1 MIKIV
6 NDKNLIFDVWNY
18 DVILVPMSIN
28 NSMNKGF
35 KYEVGINFPYV
46 KEEQEK
52 TPYGDNRKYGTVK
65 PIQTDGLTFCLCY
78 MYVTPCAKK
87 HKKDFV
93 KYESLEQCL
102 KQVGKLYK
110 GKKIASPIMG
120 SDECDGSGDKR
131 AILSIYE
138 KICDDMDI
146 TLYDYIQRDYRKDI
160 FIEIA
165 ILHKNLKEKKISLED
180 FIRLRSDIEWRR
192 RYGIFKEKPKNYRY
206 VPRKGEF
213 FANE

>member
-6 NDKNLIFDVWNY
+6 NDKNLIFDVWKY

-35 KYEVGINFPYV
+35 KYEIGINFPYV
-46 KEEQEK
+46 KEEEQK
-52 TPYGDNRKYGTVK
+52 TPYGDNRKYGMVKTVR
-65 PIQTDGLTFCLCY
+65 TDGLIFCLCY

-93 KYESLEQCL
+93 KYDSLEQCL
-102 KQVGKLYK
+102 KNVVKLYS

-120 SDECDGSGDKR
+120 SDVYDGSGDKDN
-131 AILSIYE
+131 ILAIYE
-138 KICDDMDI
+138 KICGKIDI

-165 ILHKNLKEKKISLED
+165 VLHKKLKEKEVSLDEFIKI
-180 FIRLRSDIEWRR
+180 RIEIELRR
-192 RYGIFKEKPKNYRY
+192 RYGIFKKMPENYKY
-206 VPRKGEF
+206 VPRRGEF
-213 FANE
+213 FVID